1 MYKSFGIK
9 NFRGFKELKIE
20 DLKRLNLIAGKNN
33 VGKTAVL
40 EALFIHCGVLNP
52 ELVPVVNA
60 IRGYDIIK
68 LKNRVSSTETTWDS
82 IFYNYNTSNKIELS
96 GTYSDN
102 HRRMLEISIKSS
114 RRINIPASIKE
125 ENNSYNQIHTNSSN
139 IMDQYYPALELKST
153 EPKKKELSN
162 DIVIWPGGISI
173 KQSYKPTNVSYFLS
187 SGRVTNPKENA
198 ELLGELEINLKSEE
212 IIPIMQIIEPKLIAL
227 NTIPMGNTSV
237 IHANIG
243 IGKLIP
249 VSLLGEGINKL
260 MAIIIRIINAE
271 NSCIF
276 IDEIE
281 NRFHYSIMNKIWEV
295 IDSVS
300 KKYNVQVFATTH
312 SLECIKAAHET
323 LSSSDYD
330 FSLIRLDKT
339 DDSIIPTYYD
349 CESLDISIEN
359 EFEVR

>member
-1 MYKSFGIK
+1 
-9 NFRGFKELKIE
+9 
-20 DLKRLNLIAGKNN
+20 
-33 VGKTAVL
+33 
-40 EALFIHCGVLNP
+40 
-52 ELVPVVNA
+52 
-60 IRGYDIIK
+60 
-68 LKNRVSSTETTWDS
+68 
-82 IFYNYNTSNKIELS
+82 
-96 GTYSDN
+96 
-102 HRRMLEISIKSS
+102 
-114 RRINIPASIKE
+114 
-125 ENNSYNQIHTNSSN
+125 
-139 IMDQYYPALELKST
+139 
-153 EPKKKELSN
+153 
-162 DIVIWPGGISI
+162 
-173 KQSYKPTNVSYFLS
+173 
-187 SGRVTNPKENA
+187 
-198 ELLGELEINLKSEE
+198 
-212 IIPIMQIIEPKLIAL
+212 
-227 NTIPMGNTSV
+227 MGNTSV

-281 NRFHYSIMNKIWEV
+281 NGFHYTIMNKIREV
-295 IDSVS
+295 IDSAS

-349 CESLDISIEN
+349 SESLDISIEN

>member
-1 MYKSFGIK
+1 
-9 NFRGFKELKIE
+9 
-20 DLKRLNLIAGKNN
+20 
-33 VGKTAVL
+33 
-40 EALFIHCGVLNP
+40 
-52 ELVPVVNA
+52 
-60 IRGYDIIK
+60 
-68 LKNRVSSTETTWDS
+68 
-82 IFYNYNTSNKIELS
+82 
-96 GTYSDN
+96 
-102 HRRMLEISIKSS
+102 
-114 RRINIPASIKE
+114 
-125 ENNSYNQIHTNSSN
+125 
-139 IMDQYYPALELKST
+139 
-153 EPKKKELSN
+153 
-162 DIVIWPGGISI
+162 
-173 KQSYKPTNVSYFLS
+173 
-187 SGRVTNPKENA
+187 
-198 ELLGELEINLKSEE
+198 
-212 IIPIMQIIEPKLIAL
+212 MQIIEPKLIAL

-281 NRFHYSIMNKIWEV
+281 NGFHYTIMNKIREV
-295 IDSVS
+295 IDSAS

-349 CESLDISIEN
+349 SESLDISIEN